1 MRARRAEIL
10 RYFHFCA
17 CPLGCSEALPAR
29 RVPEIQS
36 SKPAA
41 SSAAASEAA
50 AASARGV
57 GVGGREISAGAIDG
71 ISFPVKLHRKERVPY
86 IRIHRGTHHVARD
99 YARCASIHMA
109 SCSQS
114 PKQLPAPPL
123 HLRRSMRQ
131 IGSRAS
137 RCRETRSEYHAS
149 CCVRACVHVRLYFW

>member
-1 MRARRAEIL
+1 MMV
-10 RYFHFCA
+10 H
-17 CPLGCSEALPAR
+17 
-29 RVPEIQS
+29 
-36 SKPAA
+36 
-41 SSAAASEAA
+41 
-50 AASARGV
+50 
-57 GVGGREISAGAIDG
+57 
-71 ISFPVKLHRKERVPY
+71 Y

-149 CCVRACVHVRLYFW
+149 CCVRACVHVRLYFWCAMDLARNLDFLLRSANRVRNSGRRGEQKSRKFF